1 MQLFTADLYRNF
13 ALGFLAGALIM
24 GVATFDQWSDQIAPP
39 ARAAE
44 PAAVLDVA
52 DDFVIEPLEEA
63 N

>member
-13 ALGFLAGALIM
+13 ALGFAAGALIM

-44 PAAVLDVA
+44 PTPTPEVQA
-52 DDFVIEPLEEA
+52 DFVIEPLEETE
-63 N
+63 